1 MGARELREASHGGG
15 PVCARVRVRADLRQA
30 LSRGTGTT
38 PLRWLLAQRILAAQ
52 RRLEDSDETVDRIA
66 RDCGFGT
73 GATLRTH
80 FRRSVGVSPT
90 AYRNAFGRAQK
101 RRNDLLEHEE
111 GTKR

>member
-1 MGARELREASHGGG
+1 MVVSPHREGG
-15 PVCARVRVRADLRQA
+15 QA
-30 LSRGTGTT
+30 
-38 PLRWLLAQRILAAQ
+38 QY
-52 RRLEDSDETVDRIA
+52 VA

-90 AYRNAFGRAQK
+90 AYRNAFGRAQN
-101 RRNDLLEHEE
+101 RRNDLLEYEA